1 MKKNQALLMIIEEVG
16 SVSELAKL
24 LDVSQPYVSNW
35 LYGRRLVSAT
45 TQVKKLVEL
54 SKGKIK
60 AKDLGPDVF

>member
-35 LYGRRLVSAT
+35 LYGRRLIPA
-45 TQVKKLVEL
+45 TQVKKLAEL
-54 SKGKIK
+54 SKGKVK
-60 AKDLGPDVF
+60 AKDLRPDVF